1 MLHRAYTLIEILIVV
16 SILGIAAAMVIPA
29 MGDTGVLR
37 VQAAVRTIVAD
48 INLAQSEAVAH
59 QQPRAVIFFADDN
72 RYVVVEV
79 RNGVAD
85 PEQFIISNQ
94 TFGAASMGDARIEA
108 VDLAGGNVLIFD
120 EMGAPQLST
129 NGGVP
134 QTGTIEVRGSG
145 QVFKINIE
153 GYTGRVGVVRLD
165 EDAPGGN

>member
-1 MLHRAYTLIEILIVV
+1 VLRRAYTLIEILIVV

-59 QQPRAVIFFADDN
+59 QQPRAIIFFPEEN

-79 RNGVAD
+79 RGGVAD

-94 TFGAASMGDARIEA
+94 AFGAASMGDARIED
-108 VDLAGGNVLIFD
+108 VDLAGGTVLIFD

-134 QTGTIEVRGSG
+134 QNGTIEVRGSG

-153 GYTGRVGVVRLD
+153 GYTGRVGVARLD
-165 EDAPGGN
+165 DEDTGGT